1 MYTLYSD
8 KKNIFECDIQLE
20 GASLSQA
27 FARVIIEG
35 DDLNLVFNGTITND
49 GYCKIE
55 MPKLN
60 VMEGNGNMKL
70 EVIADDMYFNPWDS
84 DYELKKSK
92 SVKVEVRQPTQ
103 DVITETKAK
112 VKVNV
117 VNEQKEVKTPTK
129 RVVKTKKT
137 IKESKFTKQDLKQLL
152 LKLRSQD

>member
-117 VNEQKEVKTPTK
+117 VNEQKEVKTPIK
-129 RVVKTKKT
+129 RVVKTKNT

>member
-92 SVKVEVRQPTQ
+92 SIKVEVRQPTQ

>member
-35 DDLNLVFNGTITND
+35 DDLNLVFNGTITKEGN
-49 GYCKIE
+49 CKIE
-55 MPKLN
+55 MPKLKIL
-60 VMEGNGNMKL
+60 EGSGNMKL
-70 EVIADDMYFNPWDS
+70 EVIADDMYFNPWES

-92 SVKVEVRQPTQ
+92 SIKVEVKQPTQ
-103 DVITETKAK
+103 NVITETKAR

-117 VNEQKEVKTPTK
+117 VKEEKKVKKPIK
-129 RVVKTKKT
+129 RVVKTKNT
-137 IKESKFTKQDLKQLL
+137 IKESKFTKQDLKDLL

>member
-60 VMEGNGNMKL
+60 VIEGNGNMKL

-92 SVKVEVRQPTQ
+92 SIKVEVRQPTQ

-117 VNEQKEVKTPTK
+117 VNEQNVVKTPTK